1 MQELDD
7 VFSRSNNSDV
17 SNLLRQMQDRVQ
29 SDLLKLQE
37 EYKILKNLKDLPSD
51 LLAVIKQ
58 GELLKP
64 KSKK

>member
-1 MQELDD
+1 
-7 VFSRSNNSDV
+7 
-17 SNLLRQMQDRVQ
+17 MQDRVQ

-37 EYKILKNLKDLPSD
+37 EYQILRNLKDLPSD